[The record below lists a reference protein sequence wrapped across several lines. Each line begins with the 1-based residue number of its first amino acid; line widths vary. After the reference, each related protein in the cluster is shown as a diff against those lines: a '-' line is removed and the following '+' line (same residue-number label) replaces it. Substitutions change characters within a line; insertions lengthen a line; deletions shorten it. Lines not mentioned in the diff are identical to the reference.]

1 VLTPS
6 PKARKRAPAGQSK
19 PLASDKAPVAVTRS
33 SDPKAR
39 LRAFKSIIEAI
50 DDPDLFG
57 GMFDAPSWDPWLAFL
72 EALQALPMSDEHLA
86 LYRRHTGRSEA
97 PTKPARYAEL
107 VVGRR
112 GGKSRILALI
122 ATYLACVLD
131 HRDHIVPGETPVV
144 AIIAKDRQQAKVIL
158 NYIAGFIRS
167 IPLFAELLE
176 EELAETLRLSNG
188 VVVEVHTA
196 SIGAPRGRTFLAVLC
211 DELAFWVTGEGAN
224 PDVEVLNA
232 VRPGLSTIPYSL
244 LLIASS
250 PYAKRGVLYQNYAKY
265 FGKDDAPVLVWQGT
279 TEEMN
284 SSLVDDPLIAE
295 IYLEDPER
303 AAAEFG
309 AQFRSD
315 IVQFITR
322 EAVEACT
329 AHGIIEL
336 PASAGIQY
344 AAFVDPSGGSADSFT
359 LAVGHCEAS
368 GLAVLD
374 AIREVKPPFSP
385 DAVVKELA
393 DLLKGYG
400 LSRVMGD
407 NYAGSWPKERF
418 AVHGIQY
425 DPSPKN
431 KSTIYQEF
439 LPALNGQRVR
449 LLDSARL
456 TGQLCGLE
464 RRTARGGR
472 DSIDHGPGAHDDVAN
487 SVAGVLTHILADRRP
502 ALVRPSDMAAP
513 AHLQSYEPPGKA
525 SYVVGV
531 LAVDENGAAAYVI
544 GAQDQAAPNALYVCA
559 FAVEPLGGDTFRT
572 IAEKMD
578 ALVKQCRATHGS
590 GLFVREDLVSQARH
604 AGVWTQPI
612 PKEFRA
618 EERLLSVAGHVAQGM
633 VRITSRVVEQSKTS
647 PFAGALNLRAGE
659 NVDDPLRNAL
669 VSLVAL
675 CLDDE
680 RMAA

>member
-1 VLTPS
+1 MPRLKPPGGSRKAVPS
-6 PKARKRAPAGQSK
+6 RTQARGAKNIIAALG
-19 PLASDKAPVAVTRS
+19 
-33 SDPKAR
+33 DPG
-39 LRAFKSIIEAI
+39 
-50 DDPDLFG
+50 LFG
-57 GMFDAPSWDPWLAFL
+57 GMFDAPSWEPWKAFL
-72 EALQALPMSDEHLA
+72 EALQALPMSDAHLA
-86 LYRRHTGRSEA
+86 LYRHHTGRA
-97 PTKPARYAEL
+97 APPTKPARYAEL
-107 VVGRR
+107 VCGR
-112 GGKSRILALI
+112 GGAKTRVLALP
-122 ATYLACVLD
+122 AVYLACCVD
-131 HRDHIVPGETPVV
+131 HKPYLTPGERAVIAV
-144 AIIAKDRQQAKVIL
+144 IAKDRQQAKVIL
-158 NYIAGFIRS
+158 GYIVGFLRE
-167 IPLFAELLE
+167 IPLFAGLIETE
-176 EELAETLRLSNG
+176 QAESLHLNNS
-188 VVVEVHTA
+188 VSLPIYTA

-224 PDVEVLNA
+224 PDVEVINA

-265 FGKDDAPVLVWQGT
+265 FGKDDAPVLVWQGS

-295 IYLEDPER
+295 MYLEDPER

-329 AHGIIEL
+329 AHGAIEL
-336 PASAGIQY
+336 PASAGILY
-344 AAFVDPSGGSADSFT
+344 AGFVGPSGGSADSFT
-359 LAVGHCEAS
+359 WAVGHCEAS

-407 NYAGSWPKERF
+407 NYAGEWPKERF

-472 DSIDHGPGAHDDVAN
+472 DSIDHGPGGAHDDVAN

-502 ALVRPSDMAAP
+502 ALVRPEHMSAP
-513 AHLQSYEPPGKA
+513 AHLTSYEPPLKA
-525 SYVVGV
+525 SSIVGV
-531 LAVDENGAAAYVI
+531 LSVDESGMAAYVLA
-544 GAQDQAAPNALYVCA
+544 AQDQAAPNVLSICD
-559 FAVEPLGGDTFRT
+559 FAVEPMSRT
-572 IAEKMD
+572 VFTAIAEKMD
-578 ALVKQCRATHGS
+578 ALVEQCRATHGS
-590 GLFVREDLVSQARH
+590 GLFVHENLVAQARH
-604 AGVWTQPI
+604 AGVWAHPI
-612 PKEFRA
+612 PPEFKA
-618 EERLLSVAGHVAQGM
+618 EERLFSVAGHVAEGM
-633 VRITSRVVEQSKTS
+633 VRIASQVIEKAKTS

-659 NVDDPLRNAL
+659 GTDDALRCAL
-669 VSLVAL
+669 VSVIAL
-675 CLDDE
+675 SLDNE
-680 RMAA
+680 SLAA